1 MNRFYKIITAV
12 LIALIFTTGC
22 SDEFLNEPGD
32 TSGVSSDLIFSSRST
47 AEAHMAGILRVFRGQ
62 YTATDAAGVNSLF
75 FARSV
80 KGNDLIQAVNWFTY
94 DYEQINREP
103 TYRRTGFTWNYCYDL
118 IAQCNIFIS
127 GVEASAKIS
136 DFDKKELL
144 GQAYA
149 MRAFFY
155 HQLVLEFA
163 PTYMADKNYPA
174 PPIYTEISK
183 TGKPMST
190 VSEMYDFIISDLT
203 KAVSYLPE
211 TRIGKSYVNK
221 SVANAI
227 LSQVYLVTNN
237 WQGAETAAIAAY
249 GGVPSAVLNR
259 SSYASGFADYSNVEW
274 LWGSPQSDDQSSY
287 YYLAPHVMTDH
298 SQQTYLATYVNN
310 DFVTKFTSTDVR
322 KLFVRKSS
330 GLSLPDYRY
339 WWTSKFKFSFKAHNP
354 IIRHAELILIDA
366 EAKYRQGKET
376 EARNVLFSLQKN
388 RDASAVISANTGTL
402 LLDEILLER
411 RKELY
416 GEVGVEWFDAK
427 RNRTPILRTGNHRIF
442 TSLTA
447 DDKRFILKVPQAE
460 LDANPFIDESVN
472 ANR

>member
-1 MNRFYKIITAV
+1 
-12 LIALIFTTGC
+12 
-22 SDEFLNEPGD
+22 
-32 TSGVSSDLIFSSRST
+32 
-47 AEAHMAGILRVFRGQ
+47 
-62 YTATDAAGVNSLF
+62 
-75 FARSV
+75 
-80 KGNDLIQAVNWFTY
+80 
-94 DYEQINREP
+94 
-103 TYRRTGFTWNYCYDL
+103 
-118 IAQCNIFIS
+118 
-127 GVEASAKIS
+127 
-136 DFDKKELL
+136 
-144 GQAYA
+144 
-149 MRAFFY
+149 
-155 HQLVLEFA
+155 
-163 PTYMADKNYPA
+163 
-174 PPIYTEISK
+174 
-183 TGKPMST
+183 
-190 VSEMYDFIISDLT
+190 
-203 KAVSYLPE
+203 
-211 TRIGKSYVNK
+211 
-221 SVANAI
+221 
-227 LSQVYLVTNN
+227 
-237 WQGAETAAIAAY
+237 
-249 GGVPSAVLNR
+249 
-259 SSYASGFADYSNVEW
+259 
-274 LWGSPQSDDQSSY
+274 
-287 YYLAPHVMTDH
+287 MTDH